1 MNLEILINNDIK
13 TAMFAKDKRKLEA
26 LRAIKAELLLLKTG
40 KDVSS
45 GEIPETL
52 ELKLLQK
59 LVKQRKE
66 SAIIYKEQNRPDLEE
81 AELYQANI
89 IENYLP
95 AQLSVEEV
103 EEIVAQVIKETG
115 AATMKDMGKV
125 MGAASAKLEGK
136 ADNKTISGIV
146 KKLLS

>member
-1 MNLEILINNDIK
+1 
-13 TAMFAKDKRKLEA
+13 MFAKDKRKLDA

-40 KDVSS
+40 KDVTS

-52 ELKLLQK
+52 EIKLLQK

-66 SAIIYKEQNRPDLEE
+66 AAIIYKEQNRPDLEE
-81 AELYQANI
+81 DELYQTVI
-89 IENYLP
+89 IEAYLP
-95 AQLSVEEV
+95 AQLTTQEV
-103 EEIVAQVIKETG
+103 EELVALIIKETR
-115 AATMKDMGKV
+115 ANSIKDMGKV
-125 MGAASAKLEGK
+125 MGAASARLEGK

>member
-13 TAMFAKDKRKLEA
+13 VAMFAKDKRKLDA

-40 KDVSS
+40 KDVTS

-52 ELKLLQK
+52 EIKLLQK

-66 SAIIYKEQNRPDLEE
+66 AAIIYKEQNRPDLEE
-81 AELYQANI
+81 DELYQTVI
-89 IENYLP
+89 IEAYLP
-95 AQLSVEEV
+95 AQLTTQEV
-103 EEIVAQVIKETG
+103 EELVALIIKETG
-115 AATMKDMGKV
+115 AHSIKDMGKV
-125 MGAASAKLEGK
+125 MGAASARLEGK

>member
-1 MNLEILINNDIK
+1 MTLEILINNDIK
-13 TAMFAKDKRKLEA
+13 AAMFAKDKRKLEA

-40 KDVSS
+40 KDMSS

-66 SAIIYKEQNRPDLEE
+66 SAIIYKEQNRSDLEE

-95 AQLSVEEV
+95 TQLSLEEV
-103 EEIVAQVIKETG
+103 EEIVAQVVKETG

-125 MGAASAKLEGK
+125 MGTASAKLEGK

>member
-13 TAMFAKDKRKLEA
+13 VAMFAKDKRKLDA
-26 LRAIKAELLLLKTG
+26 LRSIKAELLLLKTG
-40 KDVSS
+40 KDVTS

-52 ELKLLQK
+52 EIKLLQK

-66 SAIIYKEQNRPDLEE
+66 AAIIYHEQNRPDLEE
-81 AELYQANI
+81 DELYQTTI
-89 IENYLP
+89 IEAYLP
-95 AQLSVEEV
+95 AQLTTQEV
-103 EEIVAQVIKETG
+103 EELVALIIKETG
-115 AATMKDMGKV
+115 ASSIKDMGKV
-125 MGAASAKLEGK
+125 MGVASARLEGK